1 MEFNRITLE
10 TEYYPEGSVT
20 VIRVHNNNLLPEF
33 QQLVARGI
41 NTWDQAPKEIKD
53 FADELSGNT
62 KLLKNTP
69 QS

>member
-10 TEYYPEGSVT
+10 TEYYFITGKHT
-20 VIRVHNNNLLPEF
+20 VVGIPDSLLPAF
-33 QQLVARGI
+33 KQLIARGI
-41 NTWDQAPKEIKD
+41 NTWDQAPQEIKD
-53 FADELSGNT
+53 FADELSGNS